1 MREVLAHELL
11 DESVFV
17 VRRVQ
22 VFDIGLV
29 QLVADE
35 PSFFGHHAVDVEYE
49 AAASEVRSQVFA

>member
-1 MREVLAHELL
+1 L
-11 DESVFV
+11 DERVFV